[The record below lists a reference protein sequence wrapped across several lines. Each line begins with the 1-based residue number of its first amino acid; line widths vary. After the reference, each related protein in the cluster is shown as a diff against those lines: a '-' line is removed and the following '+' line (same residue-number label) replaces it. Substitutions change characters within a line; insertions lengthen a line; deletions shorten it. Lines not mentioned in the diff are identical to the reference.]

1 MSHDTNVKDID
12 PIETTEWLE
21 ALASVIKAE
30 GVERAAFL
38 LNRLAI
44 AAEQAG
50 IATGTEMIS
59 KDYINTIPV
68 AEDSAYPGDEE
79 IEKKINSINRWNA
92 VCMVL
97 HATKKAPEL
106 GGHLA
111 TYASSATLYAVG
123 FNHVFQGPKA
133 ENGGDLV
140 YFQGHASPGVYAQAF
155 IEGRL
160 SETQLSN
167 FRQEIGGHGLTS
179 YPHPWLMPDF
189 WQFATVSM
197 GLGPIQAIYQAR
209 FLKYLE
215 FRNLIKT
222 TGRKV
227 WTFCGDGEMD
237 EPESTGALHIA
248 SKEHLDNIIFVV
260 NCNLQRLDG
269 PVRGN
274 SSIVRELENVF
285 TGSGWEVIKVLW
297 GSNWDKLFAKDK
309 TGLLIKRM
317 NECVDGE
324 YQMFRARDGAY
335 IREHFFGKYPELKEL
350 VADMT
355 DEEIWKLKR
364 GGHDATKVYAAFK
377 RAREATRPV
386 VILAHT
392 VKGYGLGDVQ
402 AQNIT
407 HNQKKL
413 TIEQLKK
420 FRDLFHIPVSDDQIE
435 KMPFYK
441 PSEDSPE
448 IRYVKACRQALGGFL
463 PARRRESGAFE
474 TPKLEAFAAMLK
486 GTEEREI
493 SNTMAFVRILNVIM
507 KDKEIGKRV
516 VPIVPDESR
525 TFGMEG
531 MFRQYGIYS
540 PVGQLYEPV
549 DRDQVM
555 YYKESKE
562 GQVFE
567 EGLTEAGGFCSFI
580 AAGTSYSVSNYP
592 MIPLY
597 VYYSMFGFQRVGDLA
612 WAAGDMQARGFLIGA
627 ISGRTTL
634 AGEGLQHQDGH
645 SHILANTIPTCV
657 SYDPCYSYELA
668 VIIQHGMKR
677 MYQDLEK
684 IFFYITI
691 TNESYQHIDM
701 PERVEEGILQGM
713 YLLHKAKTKAK
724 LKVRL
729 LGSGVILREAEAAA
743 ELLMKDF
750 EIQSEVWSVTS
761 FNELGRD
768 GLAAKRWNML
778 HLTKK
783 PKLSY
788 VEQCLKDSD
797 EPVVAVSDYMKSYAE
812 QIRAFV
818 PGVYHTLGTDG
829 FGRSDVREQLREHFE
844 INRYYI
850 VVAALKALADAGK
863 LPLEK
868 VEEAIKQYKIDAEKP
883 NPLHA

>member
-549 DRDQVM
+549 DKDQVM
-555 YYKESKE
+555 YYREAQD

-567 EGLTEAGGFCSFI
+567 EGLTEAGAFCSWL

-592 MIPLY
+592 MIPFY

-778 HLTKK
+778 HPTKK